1 MKLLPQGSWGYAVL
15 MVLLFSIAAI
25 ATKEVIDFVT
35 ERVQAA
41 GQNGES
47 THEFGA
53 AIWLLTM
60 GLMFLAGALGLL
72 AVSTVAE
79 QESRHRIT
87 RIVNSMNHL
96 PDGLLAVDYQGIIRG
111 ANSSARKLA
120 LNLKKKKLPELFPL
134 LKLTEM
140 QQLLNP
146 NIPAEIE
153 TEHERNSNVRMLR
166 LRSQPAEGL
175 VLVFVSDITEN
186 HASKLRQQQ
195 ASKLQILGRL
205 SAGVAHDF
213 SNILCAISGH
223 ASIIQ
228 RMSDDKTVIDGSVS
242 VIQEQS
248 DRGVRLSRQLLQLC
262 RSSGPMG
269 RSCESLADCLREAGE
284 LLKVGLTSKWNL
296 SMQIEGPFP
305 VVPFSHEQ
313 IVQIALNLALLA
325 SDSLAKPG
333 SVSVRAF
340 KPDPESKDLK
350 NFAVIM
356 TISASTSSV
365 TEPEQSLF
373 KTIPDASAS
382 NETTGV
388 IPSVIRALIDE
399 SGGRLDELYASS
411 VKCIYRVCMPHASV
425 FYRSLITPL
434 RSVISGQISMHK
446 WNIFIVGKDSALSA
460 SAAAF
465 EEAGAKVS
473 ALASPEE
480 VFDAARSGSK
490 PPDVIIADWKVFG
503 NNAVNLFRAMHDLYP
518 AAGVVMLSEGQGDQA
533 LQKEPWYI
541 HLEHGFSKD
550 ALLDALVRSRTP
562 ASG

>member
-166 LRSQPAEGL
+166 LRSQPAEG
-175 VLVFVSDITEN
+175 
-186 HASKLRQQQ
+186 
-195 ASKLQILGRL
+195 
-205 SAGVAHDF
+205 
-213 SNILCAISGH
+213 
-223 ASIIQ
+223 
-228 RMSDDKTVIDGSVS
+228 
-242 VIQEQS
+242 
-248 DRGVRLSRQLLQLC
+248 
-262 RSSGPMG
+262 
-269 RSCESLADCLREAGE
+269 
-284 LLKVGLTSKWNL
+284 
-296 SMQIEGPFP
+296 
-305 VVPFSHEQ
+305 
-313 IVQIALNLALLA
+313 
-325 SDSLAKPG
+325 
-333 SVSVRAF
+333 
-340 KPDPESKDLK
+340 
-350 NFAVIM
+350 
-356 TISASTSSV
+356 
-365 TEPEQSLF
+365 
-373 KTIPDASAS
+373 
-382 NETTGV
+382 
-388 IPSVIRALIDE
+388 
-399 SGGRLDELYASS
+399 
-411 VKCIYRVCMPHASV
+411 
-425 FYRSLITPL
+425 
-434 RSVISGQISMHK
+434 
-446 WNIFIVGKDSALSA
+446 
-460 SAAAF
+460 
-465 EEAGAKVS
+465 
-473 ALASPEE
+473 
-480 VFDAARSGSK
+480 
-490 PPDVIIADWKVFG
+490 
-503 NNAVNLFRAMHDLYP
+503 
-518 AAGVVMLSEGQGDQA
+518 
-533 LQKEPWYI
+533 
-541 HLEHGFSKD
+541 
-550 ALLDALVRSRTP
+550 
-562 ASG
+562 